1 MSYTVFVVPAAVCAI
16 LIYAHAKKV
25 DILKEFTAGAL
36 DGLKTAKNLIPPL
49 AIMLTAIAMFRCS
62 GALDLIVGALSKP
75 AALVGIPAETLPLML
90 MKTFSGSGSVAL
102 LEDLFKTFG
111 PDSFAGRVASVVAG
125 ATETTFYTIAV
136 YYGAIGISKT
146 RHTVPAALTSDIAGF
161 ILSAFFVRL
170 FFYGI

>member
-1 MSYTVFVVPAAVCAI
+1 MSFTVFVIPAVICAI
-16 LIYAHAKKV
+16 LVYAYIKKV

-49 AIMLTAIAMFRCS
+49 ALMLTAIAMFRES
-62 GALDLIVGALSKP
+62 GALDVLVGALSGTAK
-75 AALVGIPAETLPLML
+75 AVGIPSEVLPLML

-102 LEDLFKTFG
+102 LEDVLSSYG
-111 PDSFAGRVASVVAG
+111 ADSLAGRVASVVAG

-136 YYGAIGISKT
+136 YYGAVGISKT
-146 RHTVPAALTSDIAGF
+146 RHTVPAALSADITGF

-170 FFYGI
+170 FFYGF

>member
-1 MSYTVFVVPAAVCAI
+1 MNPTVYVVPAVVCAI
-16 LIYAHAKKV
+16 LIYAYIKKV

-36 DGLKTAKNLIPPL
+36 DGLKTAKNLIAPL
-49 AIMLTAIAMFRCS
+49 AIMLTAIAMFRQS
-62 GALDLIVGALSKP
+62 GALDVIVGALSKP
-75 AALVGIPAETLPLML
+75 AEALGIPSETLPLML

-102 LEDLFKTFG
+102 LEDVLANYG

-136 YYGAIGISKT
+136 YYGAVGISKT

-161 ILSAFFVRL
+161 VLSAFFVRML
-170 FFYGI
+170 L

>member
-1 MSYTVFVVPAAVCAI
+1 MNPTVFVVSAVVCTI
-16 LIYAHAKKV
+16 LIYAYIKKV

-36 DGLKTAKNLIPPL
+36 DGLKTAKNLIAPL
-49 AIMLTAIAMFRCS
+49 AIMITAIAMFRQS
-62 GALDLIVGALSKP
+62 GALDVIVGALSKP
-75 AALVGIPAETLPLML
+75 AEALGIPSETLPLML

-102 LEDLFKTFG
+102 LEDVLSNYG

-136 YYGAIGISKT
+136 YYGAVGISKT

-161 ILSAFFVRL
+161 ILSAFFVKML
-170 FFYGI
+170 L

>member
-1 MSYTVFVVPAAVCAI
+1 MNPTVYVVPAVVCAI
-16 LIYAHAKKV
+16 LIYAYINKV

-36 DGLKTAKNLIPPL
+36 DGLKTAKSLIAPL
-49 AIMLTAIAMFRCS
+49 AIMLTAIAMFRQS
-62 GALDLIVGALSKP
+62 GALDVIVGALSKP
-75 AALVGIPAETLPLML
+75 AEALGIPSETLPLML

-102 LEDLFKTFG
+102 LEDVLANYG

-136 YYGAIGISKT
+136 YYGAVGISKT

-161 ILSAFFVRL
+161 VLSAFFVKML
-170 FFYGI
+170 L

>member
-1 MSYTVFVVPAAVCAI
+1 MNPTVFVVPAVVCAI
-16 LIYAHAKKV
+16 LIYAYIKKV

-36 DGLKTAKNLIPPL
+36 DGLKTAKNLIAPL
-49 AIMLTAIAMFRCS
+49 AIMITAIAMFRQS
-62 GALDLIVGALSKP
+62 GALDVIVGALSKP
-75 AALVGIPAETLPLML
+75 AEALGIPSETLPLML

-102 LEDLFKTFG
+102 LEDVLSNYG

-136 YYGAIGISKT
+136 YYGAVGISKT

-161 ILSAFFVRL
+161 ILSAFFVKML
-170 FFYGI
+170 L

>member
-1 MSYTVFVVPAAVCAI
+1 MSFTVYVIPVVVCSI
-16 LIYAHAKKV
+16 LVFAYIKKV

-49 AIMLTAIAMFRCS
+49 ALMLTAITMVRES
-62 GALDLIVGALSKP
+62 GALS
-75 AALVGIPAETLPLML
+75 ALVGSLSGAAETVGIPTEVLPLML

-102 LEDLFKTFG
+102 LEDVLATYG
-111 PDSFAGRVASVVAG
+111 ADSFAGRVASVVAG

-136 YYGAIGISKT
+136 YYGAVGISRT

-170 FFYGI
+170 FFYGV